1 MKLYKLI
8 NGIAETALED
18 MEISGIT
25 DNTSK
30 VREGFIFVCVRGAS
44 FDGHSAAE
52 RMLEKGA
59 ALVIAEYDLGLGYR
73 QIITENSREF
83 YGRLCAAWFDH
94 PERKIKVLGI
104 TGTNGKTTITNIIKN
119 CLLYTSDAA
128 DEL

>member
-83 YGRLCAAWFDH
+83 TAGSARHGLIILK
-94 PERKIKVLGI
+94 ER
-104 TGTNGKTTITNIIKN
+104 
-119 CLLYTSDAA
+119 
-128 DEL
+128 